1 MARKSKRTAIQQTE
15 PPKALNIYNVAVYLR
30 LSVEEKRDR
39 KDSESLDNQRDIVLD
54 YLKDKK
60 DMKVYAVYSDNG
72 ETGTNFEREA
82 FQRMMYDVYNG
93 KVNCIVV
100 KDLSRFGREYIEM
113 GDYLD
118 RIFPLIGVR
127 FIAINDC
134 YDNHVSAFDISVP
147 IKNIINTLYARDLS
161 KKSSAALRIKQANG
175 EFIGTYASYGY
186 LKDPEDKHKIIID
199 EKTAPVV
206 RQIFEWKAEG
216 LGYAAICRKL
226 YDMKIM
232 PPGKYRYDEGIV
244 TDKRYA
250 NSEFWSSRT
259 LKTMLE
265 NQVYIGNMTQ
275 GRRKSHF
282 YDGRKEEQIDK
293 ENWVVVEG
301 THEPIISK
309 ELFYTV
315 QKKLEENKNKY
326 FDKLGKYNK
335 ISNNH
340 NMFKGKIVCGD
351 CGTKLTRYKNAKE
364 NTKKASYVYIC
375 PHHTNFPDDCH
386 FLSLSENVLKD
397 IVMQSIRLQIVHLCN
412 MDEMFAEVSKST
424 NVKKKQIELTKAMSD
439 ALSNI
444 SYIKTGRIRLIADFA
459 SGLLNEEEYR
469 MAKSE
474 FDEQLKLETDRL
486 EAVTKSRDKF
496 DKLISAGKWI
506 NDMKKYKGSKKL
518 SQEMVDAFI
527 KQIKIYADKCIEI
540 EWTYTEKQAEIL
552 SYFEGGAK
560 NA

>member
-127 FIAINDC
+127 FIAINDH

-282 YDGRKEEQIDK
+282 YDGRKEEKIDK

-351 CGTKLTRYKNAKE
+351 CGTKLTRYKSAKE
-364 NTKKASYVYIC
+364 NTKKASYAYIC

-412 MDEMFAEVSKST
+412 MDEMFADVSKSP

-444 SYIKTGRIRLIADFA
+444 SYIKTGRIRLTADFA
-459 SGLLNEEEYR
+459 SGFLNEEEYR

-540 EWTYTEKQAEIL
+540 EWTYTEKQSEIL
-552 SYFEGGAK
+552 SYLEGGAQI
-560 NA
+560 A